1 MALDVRGS
9 LKNAKLNNNIYMFAD
24 ELFANAIDA
33 FLIRK
38 EKQKDVTDL
47 KIKFSSETINAPFDN
62 TQKELTIKC
71 SDNGIGLG
79 VDQTKAFVTQFT
91 SYKDDLKIKGIGECK
106 GSGRIQYLLYFSGMK
121 IKSIYKNENAFT
133 LKTLSF
139 TDENTKEITEE
150 SFSEENTSE
159 SNVGFEITLT
169 SLKDKPKQSIQKRGS
184 LCTVF

>member
-1 MALDVRGS
+1 MIPMS
-9 LKNAKLNNNIYMFAD
+9 NIFHSA
-24 ELFANAIDA
+24 FRFVNRQTGIFWRNPIDA

-106 GSGRIQYLLYFSGMK
+106 GSGRIQYLLYF
-121 IKSIYKNENAFT
+121 YNN
-133 LKTLSF
+133 
-139 TDENTKEITEE
+139 
-150 SFSEENTSE
+150 
-159 SNVGFEITLT
+159 
-169 SLKDKPKQSIQKRGS
+169 
-184 LCTVF
+184 